1 MPIHVPATL
10 ESKLSLLMTLAQ
22 DDRESAAD
30 PRPAALP
37 PRLRYAGRS
46 GALGPLNLRNLR
58 VGSGRRRLLRIL
70 MTNACSYNCHYC
82 PMRRDREMPRTLL
95 KPAELVRIFVGALG
109 RDWCDGLFVTT
120 GIPGRP
126 VKVMDDLIEALELIR
141 ERHRFGGY
149 IHVKIVP
156 GADAAQIERL
166 TSLASRVSVN
176 LEAPCGQ
183 SLAEIAPDKSLP
195 LALETLEAART
206 LVNRNRLAERMGRPR
221 DVLHPGG
228 TAGITM
234 QFVVG
239 ATADSDRAIIDRVS
253 NAYAGGGMHHTQF
266 SAFRPIRDTPLE
278 GRPAAPALREHR
290 LYQADHLLRTYGFAA
305 DEVVYDAGGNLPLGQ
320 DPKAA
325 WALANPERFPVE
337 VRTATREELLRVP
350 GVGPASATRIVA
362 ERATASFRGLA
373 DLRRLGVVTTRAAG
387 FLTLGGRRLGTMR
400 WAEQLGFWRPDEEAG
415 APQLVYEVS
424 PGTFR

>member
-1 MPIHVPATL
+1 
-10 ESKLSLLMTLAQ
+10 
-22 DDRESAAD
+22 
-30 PRPAALP
+30 
-37 PRLRYAGRS
+37 
-46 GALGPLNLRNLR
+46 
-58 VGSGRRRLLRIL
+58 
-70 MTNACSYNCHYC
+70 
-82 PMRRDREMPRTLL
+82 
-95 KPAELVRIFVGALG
+95 
-109 RDWCDGLFVTT
+109 
-120 GIPGRP
+120 
-126 VKVMDDLIEALELIR
+126 MDDLIEALELIR

-253 NAYAGGGMHHTQF
+253 IAYAGGGMHHTQF

-305 DEVVYDAGGNLPLGQ
+305 DEVVYDAGGNLPLAQ

>member
-1 MPIHVPATL
+1 MPELAL
-10 ESKLSLLMTLAQ
+10 SDKLSILMSLAA

-30 PRPAALP
+30 PRPPATLP
-37 PRLRYAGRS
+37 PRLRNAAAAS
-46 GALGPLNLRNLR
+46 VLAPLNLRNLR

-82 PMRRDREMPRTLL
+82 PMRRDRNLPRTLL
-95 KPAELVRIFVGALG
+95 KPAELVRIFLGALARG
-109 RDWCDGLFVTT
+109 WCDGLFVTT

-156 GADAAQIERL
+156 GADPAQIERI
-166 TSLASRVSVN
+166 TGLASRVSVN

-183 SLAEIAPDKSLP
+183 SLEQIAPEKNFLV
-195 LALETLEAART
+195 ALETLERARAQVT
-206 LVNRNRLAERMGRPR
+206 RNRAEERLGRPR
-221 DVLHPGG
+221 DPLHPGG

-239 ATADSDRAIIDRVS
+239 ATPDSDRTILERVTGI
-253 NAYAGGGMHHTQF
+253 YGGGGMHHSQF
-266 SAFRPIRDTPLE
+266 SAFRPIADTPLE
-278 GRPAAPALREHR
+278 GERAAPALREHR
-290 LYQADHLLRTYGFAA
+290 LYQADYLVRDYGFAA
-305 DEVVYDAGGNLPLGQ
+305 DEVVYDEAGNLPLAY

-325 WALANPERFPVE
+325 WALAHPERFPVE
-337 VRTATREELLRVP
+337 LRTAAYDELVRVP
-350 GVGPASATRIVA
+350 GIGPGSAKRIVA
-362 ERATASFRGLA
+362 ERSGTVFRGLA
-373 DLRRLGVVTTRAAG
+373 DLRKLGVVTTRAAG
-387 FLTLGGRRLGTMR
+387 FLTLGGRRLATTR
-400 WAEQLGFWRPDEEAG
+400 WAEQLGFWAPEEEAG
-415 APQLVYEVS
+415 QPQLVYEFS